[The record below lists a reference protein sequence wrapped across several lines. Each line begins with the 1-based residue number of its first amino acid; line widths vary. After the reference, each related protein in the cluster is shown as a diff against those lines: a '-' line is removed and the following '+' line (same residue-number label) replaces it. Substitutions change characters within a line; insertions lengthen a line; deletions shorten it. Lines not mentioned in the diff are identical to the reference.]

1 MPAGDSPP
9 PAVLQIIRVAGQQAR
24 SWAVGS
30 SPGHDNE
37 DENENENEELI
48 DSDSLMHLPC

>member
-1 MPAGDSPP
+1 MPAGNSPP
-9 PAVLQIIRVAGQQAR
+9 PAVLQIIRVAGPQAR

-37 DENENENEELI
+37 DENENEELI
-48 DSDSLMHLPC
+48 DSDLLMHLPC